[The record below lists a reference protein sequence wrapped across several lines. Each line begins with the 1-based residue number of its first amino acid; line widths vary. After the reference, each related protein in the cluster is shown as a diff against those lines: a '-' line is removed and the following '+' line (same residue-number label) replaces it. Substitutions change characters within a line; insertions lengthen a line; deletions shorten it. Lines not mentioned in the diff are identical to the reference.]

1 MPTVETTVLIDAP
14 IEKVYAIAK
23 DNRSFPDFMADVQ
36 SLVIVEEAP
45 PKVVSDW
52 VGIVPSF
59 GLKVRWRQE
68 DLWDDAAHRC
78 EFKQLSGD
86 YDKLEGTWD
95 FATEGS
101 GTRFNSVLEYEYRV
115 PGLGPLV
122 AKVVHKIVIN
132 NMESVLSAIKK
143 RAEGA

>member
-1 MPTVETTVLIDAP
+1 MPTVETTVLIQAP
-14 IEKVYAIAK
+14 IERVYAIAK
-23 DNRSFPDFMADVQ
+23 DNRSFPEFMADVQ

-86 YDKLEGTWD
+86 YDKLDGTWE
-95 FATEGS
+95 FLPEGD
-101 GTRFNSVLEYEYRV
+101 GTRFNSVLDYEYRI

-132 NMESVLSAIKK
+132 NMESVLGAIKK